1 MKKGTKILMVVGAL
15 AVAGTVL
22 YFVNKKYGWVNLGG
36 SVEVEA
42 TAPASGCGC
51 GK

>member
-15 AVAGTVL
+15 AVAGTVVL
-22 YFVNKKYGWVNLGG
+22 YFVNKKYGVANYI
-36 SVEVEA
+36 EAEA